1 MNQPTQL
8 GRRDLLRLGIG
19 LASAGVLGADV
30 PIPVVTKVVKTTN
43 GDVQGL
49 VKDGVQVLKGI
60 RYGAAPVGR
69 LRFMPPQRP
78 KPWKGV
84 ADATEFGAPAIQMA
98 PPISAS
104 PATDFGRQLAT
115 IYTTPAEIK
124 IQNED
129 CLFLNVWTPGLGGG
143 TRRPVMVWLHGGGF
157 AYGSG
162 AWPIYDGANLAK
174 KGDVVVVTVNHR
186 LNVFGYLYL
195 GQLGNDAYA
204 KSGNAGMLDLVAA
217 LEWVRDNIEAF
228 GGDPGNVTIMG
239 ESGGGAKVSTLLAMP
254 GAKGLF
260 HRAVIQSGPGLRG
273 VPTGAATRTAKGLL
287 DELQVSAADT
297 KALQSIPA
305 EDILAAAFAAGAKAG
320 GGPMGGM
327 MRLAPVVDGVVLPS
341 DPFTPAA
348 PAISASVPILIGSN
362 KDEMTLFTAAEPWF
376 ATLTDT
382 QLMERAKLA
391 GPKGEAL
398 VAAFRKLYPD
408 YSPTYLLNQVM
419 TATSMFAGSVTLAER
434 KAAQKAAPV
443 YMYYLIWETPV
454 ANNLFKSPHTLDIPL
469 MFDNVDKA
477 RVLVGPGPQPEAL
490 ARQMSDAW
498 LAFARAGNPNAAS
511 IPQWPPYTAE
521 RRATMLF
528 DVKSRVADDPNA
540 EIRKILQS

>member
-1 MNQPTQL
+1 M
-8 GRRDLLRLGIG
+8 
-19 LASAGVLGADV
+19 
-30 PIPVVTKVVKTTN
+30 
-43 GDVQGL
+43 
-49 VKDGVQVLKGI
+49 
-60 RYGAAPVGR
+60 
-69 LRFMPPQRP
+69 
-78 KPWKGV
+78 
-84 ADATEFGAPAIQMA
+84 
-98 PPISAS
+98 
-104 PATDFGRQLAT
+104 
-115 IYTTPAEIK
+115 
-124 IQNED
+124 
-129 CLFLNVWTPGLGGG
+129 
-143 TRRPVMVWLHGGGF
+143 
-157 AYGSG
+157 
-162 AWPIYDGANLAK
+162 
-174 KGDVVVVTVNHR
+174 
-186 LNVFGYLYL
+186 
-195 GQLGNDAYA
+195 
-204 KSGNAGMLDLVAA
+204 
-217 LEWVRDNIEAF
+217 RDNIEAF

-305 EDILAAAFAAGAKAG
+305 EDILAAAFAAAAKAG

-498 LAFARAGNPNAAS
+498 LAFARAGKPNAAS
-511 IPQWPPYTAE
+511 IPEWPPYTAE